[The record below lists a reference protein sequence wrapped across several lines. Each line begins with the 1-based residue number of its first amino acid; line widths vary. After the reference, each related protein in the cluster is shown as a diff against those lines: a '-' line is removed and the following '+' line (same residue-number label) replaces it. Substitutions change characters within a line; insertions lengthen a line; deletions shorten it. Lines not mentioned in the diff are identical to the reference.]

1 MAHFLHQLFKAG
13 WIEQFNLVEH
23 HYAGPLVEAMA
34 VGRELP
40 LDHVQVGDH
49 ILSAGI
55 DQVDQQPGALDVA

>member
-1 MAHFLHQLFKAG
+1 
-13 WIEQFNLVEH
+13 
-23 HYAGPLVEAMA
+23 MA

-40 LDHVQVGDH
+40 FDHVEVGDH